1 MSKKQNKAKGTR
13 RRNAHDIE
21 KELLK
26 TRYPLECE
34 SLPLASLNSEEQRVV
49 SKCINGEEFND
60 ADFSLLKQ
68 TLQKY
73 RKVINEY
80 QPDETVNDIEQ
91 TIKIIKTEKDLL
103 DLLDA
108 PERRK
113 LLVHLPIGDQ
123 TVSLDFDVK
132 PLDDSRVVESLQ
144 AQLDLFRDFTQS
156 EKETYTRAQAGQTL
170 TPEEASVVK
179 NMETKINEMVS
190 EHNEEICNKLLANQL
205 RLPESSQSYE
215 DRLYFWKR
223 FPFTAK
229 FSIFTKVQY
238 MLGLTEQNN
247 EELFPT
253 RE

>member
-13 RRNAHDIE
+13 RRNAQDIE

-34 SLPLASLNSEEQRVV
+34 SLPLESLNSEEQRVV
-49 SKCINGEEFND
+49 AKCINGEEFND

-73 RKVINEY
+73 RQVINEY
-80 QPDETVNDIEQ
+80 RPDETVNDIEQ

-132 PLDDSRVVESLQ
+132 PLNDSRVVESLQ